1 MPRCV
6 AMVARV
12 DGRRRRALRG
22 ARPLR
27 RRGLS
32 HSGLA
37 LARDG
42 RAPVIQA
49 RFCVFVQ
56 YLEVTNG
63 LSLGTDPVAAAPGTE
78 PRHNSARNRT

>member
-1 MPRCV
+1 MAAGV
-6 AMVARV
+6 ALSGVRDLCAAV
-12 DGRRRRALRG
+12 
-22 ARPLR
+22 
-27 RRGLS
+27 GLS